1 MPNNPPAG
9 TPNAV
14 EEARKSLRLN
24 YGLALAGCGMGEADC
39 NEGLASI
46 DALIA
51 SVRRE
56 VADRMAQ
63 ENVVLRDA
71 AYQRGRTQAFAE
83 VREVARNIATKR
95 LCTVGRTSLD
105 RSAAAFLVDLNAAL
119 DALSSEGK

>member
-51 SVRRE
+51 
-56 VADRMAQ
+56 
-63 ENVVLRDA
+63 A
-71 AYQRGRTQAFAE
+71 ARTQAFAD
-83 VREVARNIATKR
+83 VRQRIAELDWRGPVSGTG
-95 LCTVGRTSLD
+95 CTVLTADVFR
-105 RSAAAFLVDLNAAL
+105 AL